1 LHAGSSI
8 FDKFKIRLSTTK
20 IKIQIYLI
28 RMKIRHSRTILLL
41 ICLVALTVISFFYF
55 FRIDLTSDKR
65 YSVAAQTKNL
75 MSQVTEPLEVTIYLD
90 GELNP
95 GFLRLKK
102 STAELLDE
110 LSVYA
115 GKTIQIH
122 YINPSLADNSD
133 EREKKYAEL
142 QARGLKP
149 TAVYERDK
157 EGKSIQ
163 KVIFP
168 WIEMS
173 YKGRKVPVCLL
184 KNILGNSGEENLN
197 ISVENL
203 EFEITDGI
211 RQLVNAEVKKIAF
224 IEGHG
229 ELTEAETYDISKSL
243 SRYFQVDR
251 GILSTN
257 AAILNDYKA
266 IIIAKPTQPFSETD
280 KFIIDQYIMNGG
292 NVLWLIDGVRI
303 AKDNLS
309 TIGLSPA
316 MELDLNLN
324 DQLFRY
330 GVRINPVL
338 LQDVQCA
345 SVPVNIAP
353 AKAAPQFEP
362 TPWFYAPLL
371 LTSPQHPVTRNIT
384 EVRSEFCSGIDLVG
398 DNKQVKSQLLLATSD
413 NTHIVGTPTTI
424 DMSQTPKANDKAYFN
439 VGYVP
444 VAVALEGNFDSDFA
458 NRMTPKGLTNTRPML
473 TKSFNSRQI
482 VVADGDIIRNETNGT
497 ASDSTTTPLGFDR
510 YMNQQ
515 FGNKD
520 FIQNAV
526 LYLTDNDG
534 WMQLRSRTLKMRLL
548 NKKIT
553 NTDRIGWQ
561 LANTLIPI
569 GLLIILGIGYQ
580 IIRKRKYTK

>member
-1 LHAGSSI
+1 
-8 FDKFKIRLSTTK
+8 
-20 IKIQIYLI
+20 
-28 RMKIRHSRTILLL
+28 MKIRNHQNLLFF
-41 ICLVALTVISFFYF
+41 ICLIVLALISFFFF

-65 YSVAAQTKNL
+65 YSIADQTKML
-75 MSQVTEPLEVTIYLD
+75 MAKTDSPLKVVVYLD
-90 GELNP
+90 GDLNP

-110 LSVYA
+110 LSVYSNHNID
-115 GKTIQIH
+115 IQFE
-122 YINPSLADNSD
+122 NPSLADSP
-133 EREKKYAEL
+133 EQREKKYTEL
-142 QARGLKP
+142 QNRGLAP

-168 WIEMS
+168 WIEMT
-173 YKGRKVPVCLL
+173 YKGKKVQVCLL

-211 RQLVNAEVKKIAF
+211 RRLVNTEVSKIAF
-224 IEGHG
+224 LEGHG
-229 ELTEAETYDISKSL
+229 ELSEAETYDISKTL
-243 SRYFQVDR
+243 SKYFQIDR
-251 GILSTN
+251 GTIATN
-257 AAILNDYKA
+257 ATILDNYKA
-266 IIIAKPTQPFSETD
+266 VIIAKPTKPFSESD
-280 KFIIDQYIMNGG
+280 KFIIDQYIMHGG
-292 NVLWLIDGVRI
+292 RVLWLLDGVRI
-303 AKDNLS
+303 SKENLS

-316 MELDLNLN
+316 IELDLNLN

-345 SVPVNIAP
+345 SVPVNIARVG
-353 AKAAPQFEP
+353 ATPQFEP
-362 TPWFYAPLL
+362 TPWYFAPLL
-371 LTSPQHPVTRNIT
+371 LTSPEHPITRNIT

-424 DMSQTPKANDKAYFN
+424 DLSQKIKPNDKAYFN
-439 VGYVP
+439 AGYVP
-444 VAVALEGNFDSDFA
+444 VAVAMEGNFESDFA
-458 NRMTPKGLTNTRPML
+458 NRMIPAGLTNTSPIRRQSL
-473 TKSFNSRQI
+473 NTRQI
-482 VVADGDIIRNETNGT
+482 VVADGGIIRNETT
-497 ASDSTTTPLGFDR
+497 EKDSTTLPLGFDR

-526 LYLTDNDG
+526 LYLADNDG
-534 WMQLRSRTLKMRLL
+534 WMQLRSRTLKLRLL

-553 NTDRIGWQ
+553 NEDRITWE
-561 LANTLIPI
+561 LINVLVPL
-569 GLLIILGIGYQ
+569 GFLLIFGIGYQ
-580 IIRKRKYTK
+580 IQRKRKYTK

>member
-1 LHAGSSI
+1 
-8 FDKFKIRLSTTK
+8 
-20 IKIQIYLI
+20 
-28 RMKIRHSRTILLL
+28 MKIRNSHNLLFF
-41 ICLVALTVISFFYF
+41 ICLIVLVGISFFRF

-65 YSVAAQTKNL
+65 YSVAEQTKSL
-75 MSQVTEPLEVTIYLD
+75 MENTDSPLKVVVYLD
-90 GELNP
+90 GDLNP

-110 LSVYA
+110 LSVYSHN
-115 GKTIQIH
+115 GIDIT
-122 YINPSLADNSD
+122 YENPSLADTPD
-133 EREKKYAEL
+133 QREKKYAEL
-142 QARGLKP
+142 QSRGLLP

-168 WIEMS
+168 WIEMT
-173 YKGRKVPVCLL
+173 YKGKKVQICLL

-211 RQLVNAEVKKIAF
+211 RRLVNTGVSKIAF

-229 ELTEAETYDISKSL
+229 ELTEAETYDISRSL
-243 SRYFQVDR
+243 SKYFQIDR
-251 GILSTN
+251 GIIASN
-257 AAILNDYKA
+257 ATILDNYKV
-266 IIIAKPTQPFSETD
+266 IIIAKPTKPFSESD
-280 KFIIDQYIMNGG
+280 KYVIDQYIMRGG
-292 NVLWLIDGVRI
+292 RVLWLIDGVRI
-303 AKDNLS
+303 SKENLS
-309 TIGLSPA
+309 ATGLSPA
-316 MELDLNLN
+316 IELDLNLN

-353 AKAAPQFEP
+353 PGATPQFEP
-362 TPWFYAPLL
+362 TPWYFAPLL
-371 LTSPQHPVTRNIT
+371 LASPEHPVTRNIT
-384 EVRSEFCSGIDLVG
+384 EVRSEFCSGIDIVG
-398 DNKQVKSQLLLATSD
+398 DNKMVKSDLLLATSD

-424 DMSQTPKANDKAYFN
+424 DISQKIKSDDKVYFN
-439 VGYVP
+439 EVYVP
-444 VAVALEGNFDSDFA
+444 VAVALEGVFESDFA
-458 NRMTPKGLTNTRPML
+458 NRMIPKGLTNTLPIKKM
-473 TKSFNSRQI
+473 SFNTRQI
-482 VVADGDIIRNETNGT
+482 VVADGDIIRNEST
-497 ASDSTTTPLGFDR
+497 AKDSTTIPLGYDR

-526 LYLTDNDG
+526 LYLADNEG
-534 WMQLRSRTLKMRLL
+534 WMQLRSRTLKLRLL

-553 NTDRIGWQ
+553 NEDRITWQ
-561 LANTLIPI
+561 LINVLVPI
-569 GLLIILGIGYQ
+569 GFLLMFGIGYQ
-580 IIRKRKYTK
+580 IIRKRKYTR